1 MGREISFIQYMRA
14 HGNTPGPTQR
24 PYLNGALSGFT
35 AAIPSLL
42 VFHYSGASDS
52 VALKIGMNLWL
63 VLLLHTSVLI
73 VGGMIYAAIFKR
85 AANDCKGGW
94 LFGISYG
101 FLLWMLGPVTLWE
114 TVTSL
119 PLAVGTAAMGLFAA
133 QLVFGLLLGLT
144 YPRMHAL
151 VQKRL
156 NNAGGAAQGYG

>member
-24 PYLNGALSGFT
+24 PYLNGALSGF
-35 AAIPSLL
+35 AAAVPSIF
-42 VFHYSGASDS
+42 VFLFSGASRS
-52 VALKIGMNLWL
+52 VASSIGMSPWQ
-63 VLLLHTSVLI
+63 VLLLHTFVLI

-85 AANDCKGGW
+85 AANDCEGGW

-101 FLLWMLGPVTLWE
+101 FLLWMLGPVALWE
-114 TVTSL
+114 TVAAQ

-133 QLVFGLLLGLT
+133 HIIFGLVLGLV

-151 VQKRL
+151 LQKRL
-156 NNAGGAAQGYG
+156 NNIGGVAQGYE